1 MNTALNI
8 KIIKTELLRTAEFL
22 QSIEMDQEYWA
33 EDLIIRSPEFVVK
46 EIISA
51 ILDEV
56 EDGQVNHLNVKVPE
70 LPHCELKSFL

>member
-8 KIIKTELLRTAEFL
+8 KVIKTELLRTAEFL
-22 QSIEMDQEYWA
+22 QSIEVDQEYWS

-46 EIISA
+46 EIIAA

-56 EDGQVNHLNVKVPE
+56 EDGQVNHLDIKVPE
-70 LPHCELKSFL
+70 LPDCELKSFL